1 MTSQHVTDSTPIF
14 TDEIP
19 PKVNMDH
26 LSEKKIQQFPD
37 CFTKKKLYGFMGLLH
52 LIAFRNWNFQST
64 LGLYPLAR
72 QLNQIP
78 FNG

>member
-26 LSEKKIQQFPD
+26 LSEKKKSNSFQIALP
-37 CFTKKKLYGFMGLLH
+37 KKNYMGLWAYCILLH
-52 LIAFRNWNFQST
+52 SEIGTS
-64 LGLYPLAR
+64 
-72 QLNQIP
+72 NQP
-78 FNG
+78 